1 MHPEQTGALMV
12 DLDEAIV
19 GRYEQGGESFEILI
33 DPRIVKYLKEGKEVD
48 VASHMAIDEIFRDA
62 RKGTKQ
68 SEEKIKEVFGTTDIA
83 AVARLIV
90 QKGQVQL
97 TTEQRRIM
105 QENKR
110 KQVAAIIARNA
121 INPQTRAPHPLAR
134 IESAM
139 EEARVRI
146 DPFKSAESQVQSV
159 LDALRPIIPIRFEN
173 VKIAVKLSGED
184 YGKCY
189 GDISGFGRITKEEWQ
204 QDGSWIGIVEM
215 PAGMQGDFFERLGH
229 KTKGKAETKILK

>member
-1 MHPEQTGALMV
+1 MV

-19 GRYEQGGESFEILI
+19 GRYEIKGEVFEILI

-48 VASHMAIDEIFRDA
+48 VANHMAVEEIFKDA
-62 RKGTKQ
+62 KKGTKQ
-68 SEEKIKEVFGTTDIA
+68 SPEKLKEFFDTDDIGQ
-83 AVARLIV
+83 VARTIL

-105 QENKR
+105 AETKR
-110 KQVAAIIARNA
+110 KQVASIIARNA

-134 IESAM
+134 IEAAM

-146 DPFKSAESQVQSV
+146 DPFKSAESQVQEV
-159 LDALRPIIPIRFEN
+159 LDALRPLIPIRFEN
-173 VKIAVKLSGED
+173 AKIAIKLSGED
-184 YGKCY
+184 YGRCY
-189 GDISGFGRITKEEWQ
+189 EDLLHFGKITKEEWQ
-204 QDGSWIGIVEM
+204 NDGHWVGILEI
-215 PAGMQGDFFERLGH
+215 PAGMQTDLFEKIGH